1 MRSLS
6 VRNLTRSKIPAL
18 ALFEKA
24 RLAGLSSWDISL
36 VFVGPARAKA
46 LNMSLRDKT
55 YTPNVLSYAVGTRSG
70 EIIICPDVAKAQAP
84 LHGHSTHDFI
94 LSLFI
99 HGLFH
104 LKGMR
109 HGTTMEKSERATLAR
124 VLGTN
129 HRRRMSAS

>member
-6 VRNLTRSKIPAL
+6 VRNLTRSKIPAS

-24 RLAGLSSWDISL
+24 RTAGLSSWDISL
-36 VFVGPARAKA
+36 VFVGATRARG
-46 LNMSLRDKT
+46 LNKSLRNKT
-55 YTPNVLSYAVGTRSG
+55 YTPNVLSYEVGPHSG
-70 EIIICPDVAKAQAP
+70 EIIICPEVAKKQAP
-84 LHGHSTHDFI
+84 LHGHTTHDFM
-94 LSLFI
+94 LALFI

-124 VLGTN
+124 VIGTN
-129 HRRRMSAS
+129 HRRRMSA